1 VPYWLTLLFCRP
13 KADIDMPEKTSG
25 FLELAL
31 LLLLGVLWGIPYAL
45 TKISLATIPPLTL
58 VATRV
63 AIAAVALWIIA
74 FSQGMKIPTQRSLA
88 GRLFVQGCIGCV
100 IPYTLIAFGQQTVHS
115 ALAAILNSTGP
126 LFVCLIN
133 LVWMRREPETFGR
146 LIGVGIGLAGVILI
160 AGASALLDLGRTT
173 IGQLAIIAATFS
185 SAVAVI
191 HGRRFAAIPPEITA
205 AGTLTWA
212 ALVLIPLCFLFE
224 SPLSSKPTPA
234 AIVALLLNAIAATAI
249 GFIVYFRLIRTLG
262 STSTASVGYLKPA
275 VGVLIGC
282 AFMGE
287 TLTWTAA
294 IGLTAILLGV
304 ATIHHAGSD
313 RNSLSSK
320 IRPRII

>member
-1 VPYWLTLLFCRP
+1 
-13 KADIDMPEKTSG
+13 MPEKTSG
-25 FLELAL
+25 LFGFTLM
-31 LLLLGVLWGIPYAL
+31 LLLGVLWGIPYAL

-58 VATRV
+58 VAARV
-63 AIAAVALWIIA
+63 AIAATALWIIA
-74 FSQGMKIPTQRSLA
+74 FSQGIKIPTQRSLV

-133 LVWMRREPETFGR
+133 LVWMRREPQTFGR
-146 LIGVGIGLAGVILI
+146 LMGVGIGLAGVILI

-173 IGQLAIIAATFS
+173 VGQLAIIAATFS

-191 HGRRFAAIPPEITA
+191 HGRRFAAIAAEVAA
-205 AGTLTWA
+205 AGTLTWGA
-212 ALVLIPLCFLFE
+212 VVLIPLCFLAE
-224 SPLSSKPTPA
+224 SPLSSRPTA
-234 AIVALLLNAIAATAI
+234 SAIVALLVNAIAATAI
-249 GFIVYFRLIRTLG
+249 GFIVYFRLIRTIG

-287 TLTWTAA
+287 TLTWTSVT
-294 IGLTAILLGV
+294 GLAAILLGV
-304 ATIHHAGSD
+304 TIIHQADSS
-313 RNSLSSK
+313 RARPASLASK
-320 IRPRII
+320 IRIGVAQ

>member
-1 VPYWLTLLFCRP
+1 
-13 KADIDMPEKTSG
+13 MPDKTSG
-25 FLELAL
+25 FLELVL

-58 VATRV
+58 VAARV
-63 AIAAVALWIIA
+63 AIAALALWLIA
-74 FSQGMKIPTQRSLA
+74 FSQGLKVPGQRSLV

-100 IPYTLIAFGQQTVHS
+100 VPYTLITFGQQSVHS

-133 LVWMRREPETFGR
+133 LVWMRREPQTFGR

-160 AGASALLDLGRTT
+160 SGASALLDLGRTT

-191 HGRRFAAIPPEITA
+191 HGRRFAAIAPEVAA
-205 AGTLTWA
+205 AGTLTWGA
-212 ALVLIPLCFLFE
+212 VVLIPLCFLVE
-224 SPLSSKPTPA
+224 SPLSSRPTA
-234 AIVALLLNAIAATAI
+234 GAIVALLVNAIAATAI
-249 GFIVYFRLIRTLG
+249 GFIVYFRLIRTIG
-262 STSTASVGYLKPA
+262 STGTASVGYLKPA

-282 AFMGE
+282 TFMGE
-287 TLTWTAA
+287 ALTWIAA

-304 ATIHHAGSD
+304 TAIHHADSNRGW
-313 RNSLSSK
+313 LSQK
-320 IRPRII
+320 NEPRII